1 MIHLTLVVRK
11 DCDKL
16 IQWYVGVPIPFYLYF
31 PSPRVRRGGTSFCAP
46 HRTLPNHRVA
56 LVCRRVTLTSQARQ

>member
-16 IQWYVGVPIPFYLYF
+16 IQWYVSQIHLSSQSLAALY
-31 PSPRVRRGGTSFCAP
+31 RRTSS
-46 HRTLPNHRVA
+46 RIG
-56 LVCRRVTLTSQARQ
+56 